1 MSNTR
6 STTGGGIQL
15 PSRKPV
21 CVIVNKV
28 RITLYPLCWFC
39 YAMRRSQWT
48 IRLWEKK
55 GILPTPLLTMP
66 SDSRRLYTSVEI
78 LGYAHLFRE
87 NKFDTNTPVIK
98 TRFPHLAQDFKLTL
112 TRLINENPAEF
123 GKELPLSD
131 QAKNFVFS
139 AREEPWKKNA
149 EKMMAVIT
157 SMKLKK

>member
-1 MSNTR
+1 
-6 STTGGGIQL
+6 
-15 PSRKPV
+15 
-21 CVIVNKV
+21 
-28 RITLYPLCWFC
+28 
-39 YAMRRSQWT
+39 
-48 IRLWEKK
+48 
-55 GILPTPLLTMP
+55 
-66 SDSRRLYTSVEI
+66 VEI